1 MKSVS
6 EHSKQID
13 HFCPHGSKQQDRLG
27 RGTLPIYKVQQTEE
41 VGMFP

>member
-1 MKSVS
+1 MKTVS

-13 HFCPHGSKQQDRLG
+13 HFNPHWSKQQNSLG
-27 RGTLPIYKVQQTEE
+27 RGTPPIYKVQQKEE